1 MLLIGS
7 ARYSFLQP
15 SLPSPD
21 INIVQI
27 ELPYASEVIAKK
39 YAPPPTSWALCAGL
53 VAPKSRGIL
62 KLKSTNPADK
72 PILDARLLSNEDD
85 VAALAAGIEVC
96 RELGNSKAMK
106 PFAKREVAPGKKL
119 DKAEM
124 ADFIRDGA
132 TTYFHE
138 VGTCQMGK
146 DKSAVV
152 DASLGSMACADCELR
167 MPRSCRKSPALQR
180 WQRAS

>member
-1 MLLIGS
+1 
-7 ARYSFLQP
+7 
-15 SLPSPD
+15 
-21 INIVQI
+21 
-27 ELPYASEVIAKK
+27 
-39 YAPPPTSWALCAGL
+39 
-53 VAPKSRGIL
+53 
-62 KLKSTNPADK
+62 
-72 PILDARLLSNEDD
+72 
-85 VAALAAGIEVC
+85 
-96 RELGNSKAMK
+96 MK

-152 DASLGSMACADCELR
+152 DAKLRVNGVRRLRIADASIMPKIASVATMATCVLIGER
-167 MPRSCRKSPALQR
+167 MAEILHQEG
-180 WQRAS
+180 